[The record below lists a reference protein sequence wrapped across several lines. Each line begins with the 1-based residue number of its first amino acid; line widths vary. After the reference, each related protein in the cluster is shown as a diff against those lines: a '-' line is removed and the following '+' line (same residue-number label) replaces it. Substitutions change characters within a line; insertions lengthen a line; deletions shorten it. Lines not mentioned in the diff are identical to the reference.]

1 MINAPASASFHRL
14 TILEIEKEKLGSSLL
29 FSILTHACLIFAV
42 FLLPGIMGSRN
53 KPWGEETSG
62 GGAISVG
69 IVRNLHGLNLPRPE
83 LTTQTNIAT
92 ESKGAGVTE
101 PPKVEK
107 KEIEVPDPKAFQIE
121 EKKKKERE
129 KTEKPPARKAPTQV
143 AKVEPPSNLVPFGQG
158 GSPDFSYA
166 EFQGPGGTGGIGFGS
181 GIYGERY
188 GWYVRQ
194 VKDIVS
200 ANWQKN
206 MVDPNVPSAPKV
218 FIQFEILR
226 DGTPANEFVK
236 QSSGVP
242 SLDRSGIRAIR
253 ASHFPPLPGGETRVT
268 VEFFFEYTR

>member
-1 MINAPASASFHRL
+1 MWFPS
-14 TILEIEKEKLGSSLL
+14 
-29 FSILTHACLIFAV
+29 
-42 FLLPGIMGSRN
+42 
-53 KPWGEETSG
+53 GEEVPPTSAMQNSG
-62 GGAISVG
+62 TR
-69 IVRNLHGLNLPRPE
+69 RN
-83 LTTQTNIAT
+83 
-92 ESKGAGVTE
+92 
-101 PPKVEK
+101 
-107 KEIEVPDPKAFQIE
+107 
-121 EKKKKERE
+121 
-129 KTEKPPARKAPTQV
+129 
-143 AKVEPPSNLVPFGQG
+143 
-158 GSPDFSYA
+158 
-166 EFQGPGGTGGIGFGS
+166 GGIGFGS

-242 SLDRSGIRAIR
+242 SLDRSGIRAIGLR
-253 ASHFPPLPGGETRVT
+253 IPSPSRRGGRVT